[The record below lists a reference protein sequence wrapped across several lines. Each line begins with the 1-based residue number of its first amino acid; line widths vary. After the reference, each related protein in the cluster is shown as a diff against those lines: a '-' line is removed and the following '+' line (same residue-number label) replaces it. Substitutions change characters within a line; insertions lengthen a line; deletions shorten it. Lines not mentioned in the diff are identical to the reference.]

1 MSIIK
6 DMKWQSVIYSVLYI
20 AIGIVLLL
28 FPKTTATTVCYVA
41 GGAAIAAG
49 LIIVCIYLFRD
60 AKKNAYR
67 NDFVCGLLAVLIG
80 IFIICRVELVLGLIP
95 FILGIA
101 VMVSGFIKLQS
112 CIDVRRMGYGNGL
125 TLFLLALVN
134 VVLGIILIIDPFGT
148 TFVLFVI
155 IGIGLIFSGLSDL
168 FATIYLSHKVKD
180 FLNGTNLTDMCAEEM
195 LNNEETKNKEEKES
209 ENKTQS
215 EEER

>member
-1 MSIIK
+1 MSILK
-6 DMKWQSVIYSVLYI
+6 DIKWQSVIYSLFYI

-41 GGAAIAAG
+41 GGSAIIAG

-60 AKKNAYR
+60 ARKNAYR
-67 NDFVCGLLAVLIG
+67 NDFVCGLLAVLMG
-80 IFIICRVELVLGLIP
+80 VFIICRVDLVLGLTP

-101 VMVSGFIKLQS
+101 VMVSGFIKLQN

-148 TFVLFVI
+148 TIVLFVI
-155 IGIGLIFSGLSDL
+155 IGIGLIFSGISDL
-168 FATIYLSHKVKD
+168 FATIYLSGKVKD
-180 FLNGTNLTDMCAEEM
+180 FLNDMNLPDLSVEEM
-195 LNNEETKNKEEKES
+195 QDKDEIQNKEEEKADNE
-209 ENKTQS
+209 TQS